1 MNIKLAIFDLDG
13 TAADTM
19 DGIREAL
26 NRSMEEAGY
35 PTHTR
40 ESILGFINYGT
51 RQFIENA
58 LPAEARTEE
67 EILRLMALYNKH
79 YDDTYTMT
87 TPYPG
92 VPALLARLGEHCLVA
107 MNSNKQDAF
116 VKALGERLF
125 PADTFCAAEGFRVD
139 RPAKP
144 DPGMALAIMAEAS
157 RILGEELTPA
167 DCVYI
172 GDSDI
177 DFYTARNAGMH
188 LVSVS
193 WGYRSYDF
201 LRALGDQP
209 VARDCD
215 ELWEILMN
223 SEFGMRNSE

>member
-13 TAADTM
+13 TAADTI

-26 NRSMEEAGY
+26 NRAMKEAGH

-40 ESILGFINYGT
+40 ESVLGFVNYGT
-51 RQFIENA
+51 RDFVENA
-58 LPAEARTEE
+58 LPAAARTDA
-67 EILRLMALYNKH
+67 EIERCMALYNKH
-79 YDDTYTMT
+79 YNDTYTMT
-87 TPYPG
+87 VAYPG
-92 VPALLARLGEHCLVA
+92 VAELLRDLGAGCLVA

-116 VKALGERLF
+116 VKVLSEQLF
-125 PADTFCAAEGFRVD
+125 PAGTFFAAEGFRTD
-139 RPAKP
+139 RPGKP
-144 DPGMALAIMAEAS
+144 DPAMAYAIMEEGS
-157 RILGEELTPA
+157 RILGECLTPA

-177 DFYTARNAGMH
+177 DFYTARNAGMN

-209 VARDCD
+209 IARDCG
-215 ELWEILMN
+215 ELRGILM
-223 SEFGMRNSE
+223 RA

>member
-26 NRSMEEAGY
+26 NRSMREAGY

-58 LPAEARTEE
+58 LPASARTDA
-67 EILRLMALYNKH
+67 EIERLMALYNKH
-79 YDDTYTMT
+79 YEDTYTLT
-87 TPYPG
+87 VPYPG
-92 VPALLARLGEHCLVA
+92 VPELLARLGEHCLVA

-116 VKALGERLF
+116 VKALNEKLF
-125 PADTFCAAEGFRVD
+125 PAGTFCAAEGFRVD
-139 RPAKP
+139 RPGKP
-144 DPGMALAIMAEAS
+144 DPAMAFAIMEEAS
-157 RILGEELTPA
+157 RILGAPLTPA

-177 DFYTARNAGMH
+177 DFHTAKNAGMH

-193 WGYRSYDF
+193 WGYRSHDF
-201 LRALGDQP
+201 LTSLGDQP

-215 ELWEILMN
+215 ELWEILATM
-223 SEFGMRNSE
+223 

>member
-1 MNIKLAIFDLDG
+1 MNLKLAIFDLDG

-19 DGIREAL
+19 DGIKEAL
-26 NRSMEEAGY
+26 NRSMREAGY

-58 LPAEARTEE
+58 LPPEARNEE
-67 EILRLMALYNKH
+67 EILRLMALYNRH
-79 YDDTYTMT
+79 YRDTYTLT
-87 TPYPG
+87 VPYPG
-92 VPALLARLGEHCLVA
+92 ITELLHRLGEHCLVA

-116 VKALGERLF
+116 VKALNEKLF
-125 PADTFCAAEGFRVD
+125 PVGTFCAAEGFRID

-144 DPGMALAIMAEAS
+144 DPAMAYAIMEEAS
-157 RILGEELTPA
+157 RILGEPLTPA

-177 DFYTARNAGMH
+177 DFHTARNAGMH

-193 WGYRSYDF
+193 WGYRSHEF
-201 LRALGDQP
+201 LQALGDQP
-209 VARDCD
+209 VARDCE
-215 ELWEILMN
+215 ELWKILQTL
-223 SEFGMRNSE
+223 

>member
-19 DGIREAL
+19 EGIREAL
-26 NRSMEEAGY
+26 HRTMVEAGY

-58 LPAEARTEE
+58 LPEDARTEE
-67 EILRLMALYNKH
+67 EILRCLRLYNKH
-79 YDDTYTMT
+79 YDDTYTLT
-87 TPYPG
+87 VPYPG
-92 VPALLARLGEHCLVA
+92 VTDLLARLGNRCLVA

-116 VKALGERLF
+116 VKALAARLF
-125 PADTFCAAEGFRVD
+125 PEGTFFAAEGFRLD
-139 RPAKP
+139 RPGKP
-144 DPGMALAIMAEAS
+144 DPAMAYAIMEEGS
-157 RILGEELTPA
+157 RRLGVELTPA

-177 DFYTARNAGMH
+177 DFYTARNAGMQ

-193 WGYRSYDF
+193 WGYRSHEF
-201 LRALGDQP
+201 LTALGDQP
-209 VARDCD
+209 VARDCG
-215 ELWEILMN
+215 ELEAILEKM
-223 SEFGMRNSE
+223 